1 MLNRNLWMIW
11 PTGYYG
17 SYVHWLI
24 CKCEKDLSKNTVD
37 SPFFNNGS
45 SHAHIKNPPHHT
57 IEFQIQSILRNRY
70 PTGTIYPIGVKSNV
84 TFNSANNNWMKSF
97 ENTIFWILR
106 TEIDDPVIINIHNHD
121 NIYQTK
127 LAAINVYHKE
137 HWIVTEFPDDSGYK
151 PFSDSNTL
159 RARNYLVDTWKS
171 FYPYQNKQ
179 LSVETIDQFRDAYNN
194 GNLLR
199 HQIESYEYNKADN
212 WISATG
218 KHLYNI
224 KLDEI
229 LSDNFIDILSSIMDD
244 AQIGDFDWKKC
255 GNIHE
260 EFLERQKN
268 YIQIANNLYVQAQDL
283 IYYPDLDDNIL
294 YSALAID
301 TLHEQNGYL
310 PDDWQLLSLRQIVE
324 SYDKQK

>member
-17 SYVHWLI
+17 SYIHWLI
-24 CKCEKDLSKNTVD
+24 CKCEKDLSATTVD
-37 SPFFNNGS
+37 SPFFDNGS
-45 SHAHIKNPPHHT
+45 AHAHIKNPPHHT
-57 IEFQIQSILRNRY
+57 IEYQIQSILRNRY
-70 PTGTIYPIGVKSNV
+70 PNGTIYPVGVKSNV

-97 ENTIFWILR
+97 DNTIFWILR
-106 TEIDDPVIINIHNHD
+106 SERDDPVIINIHNHD

-151 PFSDSNTL
+151 PFSDSNIL
-159 RARNYLVDTWKS
+159 RARNYLVDKWKS

-179 LSVETIDQFRDAYNN
+179 LSVETVEQYREVYNS

-199 HQIESYEYNKADN
+199 HKLESYEYNIADN
-212 WISATG
+212 WIAATG

-224 KLDEI
+224 RLDEI
-229 LSDNFIDILSSIMDD
+229 LCDTFIEKLADIMDK
-244 AQIGDFDWKKC
+244 AAIGEFDWSKC
-255 GNIHE
+255 DDIHR
-260 EFLERQKN
+260 EFLARQQPH
-268 YIQIANNLYVQAQDL
+268 IQITNDLYMQARDL
-283 IYYPDLDDNIL
+283 IYRHSLDDNIL

-301 TLHEQNGYL
+301 TLLEEKGYL
-310 PDDWQLLSLRQIVE
+310 PDDWQILPLQRIVE
-324 SYDKQK
+324 AYDK